1 MLKRCLSGF
10 GSLALLMLMGSG
22 CSSVSDI
29 YTQKNPQWSG
39 KPVERV
45 MVVGDFPNLA
55 DRRNAESEMCEAIS
69 DASSSECFQS
79 LDYVFASGH
88 EDKEITAAMNKHQIG
103 ALIYVSNQGSGSDV
117 VSTPTIVTTTAWSTG
132 LLTSIG
138 SGGSKSVSWAN
149 YSIKV
154 YLPNGLMIWNGGVKA
169 GGDDKDELIEDS
181 SEAAASEMADSGI
194 ILPPKPD

>member
-1 MLKRCLSGF
+1 M
-10 GSLALLMLMGSG
+10 
-22 CSSVSDI
+22 
-29 YTQKNPQWSG
+29 
-39 KPVERV
+39 PVERV

-55 DRRNAESEMCEAIS
+55 DRREAESEMCEAIS
-69 DASSSECFQS
+69 DASSTECFQS
-79 LDYVFASGH
+79 LGYVFASGH
-88 EDKEITAAMNKHQIG
+88 EDKEITAAMNKHQTG

-117 VSTPTIVTTTAWSTG
+117 VSTPTVVTTTAWSTG

-181 SEAAASEMADSGI
+181 SEAAASKMAESGI
-194 ILPPKPD
+194 IVPPKPE